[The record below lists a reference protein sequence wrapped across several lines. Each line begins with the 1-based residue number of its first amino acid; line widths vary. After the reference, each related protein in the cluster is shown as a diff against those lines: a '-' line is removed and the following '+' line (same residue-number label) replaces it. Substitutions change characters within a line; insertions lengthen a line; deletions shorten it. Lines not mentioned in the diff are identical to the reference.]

1 MRYQVKHITKYKYA
15 GKVSHCYNLANL
27 LPRNTA
33 RQSCLESRIVISPQ
47 ETHANKRTDYFGNNS
62 YHFEIQTPHSELSI
76 TAESVIDVAEIRSD
90 LNFDFGI
97 SYADALSF
105 LKKVPA
111 IEVIQAREFC
121 LDSPMI
127 KTSKELADYA
137 RPSFSL
143 SRQLYTC
150 VEELTSRIFQDF
162 TYTPGFTNIATP
174 LSEVLAHKK
183 GVCQDFAHLQ
193 VGCLRAM
200 GIPAKYVSGYMETL
214 PPLGQKRLVGADATH
229 AWIAYYSPQ
238 EGWIEFDPTN
248 NVRAGIQ
255 HIVTAEGRDYYD
267 VTPLKGVI
275 FGGGK
280 SPILEVSVD
289 VARKP
294 EGFINRSMPQ

>member
-76 TAESVIDVAEIRSD
+76 TAESVIDVAEIQSD

-294 EGFINRSMPQ
+294 EGFINR

>member
-1 MRYQVKHITKYKYA
+1 MRYQVRHITKYKYA

-33 RQSCLESRIVISPQ
+33 RQTCLESRIVISPQ

-76 TAESVIDVAEIRSD
+76 TAESVIDVAETRSD
-90 LNFDFGI
+90 LNLDFGI

-105 LKKVPA
+105 LKEVPA
-111 IEVIQAREFC
+111 IDVIQAREFC

-137 RPSFSL
+137 RPSFLL

-150 VEELTSRIFQDF
+150 VEELTNRIFQDF

-214 PPLGQKRLVGADATH
+214 PPLGQKKLVGADATH

-294 EGFINRSMPQ
+294 EIIINR